1 MWVIRAIG
9 SPRFVGALAVGG
21 LLALFSLT
29 ACVEWTT
36 DPQGHP
42 QSIGLPG
49 VPLWQTQTLAGSSPS
64 FPGKLG
70 SRRGTSPRLGG
81 YRGSYHGLFIELA
94 LSP

>member
-1 MWVIRAIG
+1 MWVIRVIA

-49 VPLWQTQTLAGSSPS
+49 VPL
-64 FPGKLG
+64 
-70 SRRGTSPRLGG
+70 
-81 YRGSYHGLFIELA
+81 
-94 LSP
+94 